1 MAVGAVA
8 AGAAA
13 KRLSKS
19 GRAKAKNKKA
29 NKLDRKAA
37 RKEKRADRKTARAER
52 AEAKGKT
59 GKAAKLRAKASVKSA
74 KADVKTAKADKKRA
88 KAGEL
93 KSKAAANKAK
103 RQEVGKKVKA
113 KVKAGAKKVGKAA
126 VKAAKATPAGRAAK
140 AVGKAGKKAKKVA
153 TAAVAGAK
161 QAAKGPSKYD
171 RVVLGGNKG
180 DKSKTKP
187 GKKDY
192 APAMKHG
199 KGPHKE
205 GIGDDLKRAAKN
217 VKAGFEYGAK
227 SLKDDA
233 KASYKKYIKPGVD
246 AVVDAKNKT
255 FGKNFF
261 GDNVADGIK
270 GDAKSVKKALSMESA
285 SEERKADLKDNPVVD
300 RSKEAMNKGDAP
312 MMSRL
317 HKSGGLYKGPSMGKI
332 QYGMY
337 ERPEVKTGTGG
348 KGLSMMGSSISKHM
362 AHNKGGKK
370 K

>member
-1 MAVGAVA
+1 MDYKAP
-8 AGAAA
+8 AA
-13 KRLSKS
+13 KADRLK
-19 GRAKAKNKKA
+19 
-29 NKLDRKAA
+29 RKAA
-37 RKEKRADRKTARAER
+37 RKEARADRQEAR
-52 AEAKGKT
+52 GKA
-59 GKAAKLRAKASVKSA
+59 GKAAKTRAKAA
-74 KADVKTAKADKKRA
+74 VKTAKAGAKEAKSAA
-88 KAGEL
+88 KAGRQ
-93 KSKAAANKAK
+93 AARKDKKLARVEK
-103 RQEVGKKVKA
+103 RQAAKG

-126 VKAAKATPAGRAAK
+126 VSAAKKAASKTPAVKAAKKVAGAAK
-140 AVGKAGKKAKKVA
+140 KTAGKVKAGVKKAKKVG
-153 TAAVAGAK
+153 TAVAGAAK
-161 QAAKGPSKYD
+161 QAMAMEHKGAAKYD

-199 KGPHKE
+199 KGPHAE
-205 GIGDDLKRAAKN
+205 GIGDDLKRAAKS

-246 AVVDAKNKT
+246 AVVDAKNRT

-261 GDNVADGIK
+261 GDNVVEGIK

-317 HKSGGLYKGPSMGKI
+317 HKSGGLYKAPSMGKI
-332 QYGMY
+332 QYGGY
-337 ERPEVKTGTGG
+337 ERPEVKMGTGG
-348 KGLSMMGSSISKHM
+348 KGLPMMGSSISKHM
-362 AHNKGGKK
+362 AHNKGKK
-370 K
+370 

>member
-1 MAVGAVA
+1 MDYKAP
-8 AGAAA
+8 AA
-13 KRLSKS
+13 K
-19 GRAKAKNKKA
+19 AD
-29 NKLDRKAA
+29 KLKRKAA
-37 RKEKRADRKTARAER
+37 RKEARADRQEAR
-52 AEAKGKT
+52 GKA
-59 GKAAKLRAKASVKSA
+59 GKAAKTRAKAA
-74 KADVKTAKADKKRA
+74 VKTAKAGAKEAKSAA
-88 KAGEL
+88 KAGRQ
-93 KSKAAANKAK
+93 AARQDKKTARVEK
-103 RQEVGKKVKA
+103 RQAVKG
-113 KVKAGAKKVGKAA
+113 KVKAGAKKLAKKAVKVGVKAVKNSPG
-126 VKAAKATPAGRAAK
+126 VKAAKKAAGAAK
-140 AVGKAGKKAKKVA
+140 KTRAKVKGAVKKAGKVG
-153 TAAVAGAK
+153 AAVAGAAK
-161 QAAKGPSKYD
+161 QAAQGPAKYD

-217 VKAGFEYGAK
+217 VAAGFEYGAK

-261 GDNVADGIK
+261 EDNIVKPIK
-270 GDAKSVKKALSMESA
+270 DDAKSVKKALSMESA
-285 SEERKADLKDNPVVD
+285 SEKRKADLKDNPVVD
-300 RSKEAMNKGDAP
+300 RTKEAMDKGDAP